1 MSYFF
6 IATDEKFCKIQIFIG
21 CFAYLYPFLKKKH
34 ITILILCFSMQFL
47 LEWNKASWGENT
59 ALHVQLRIISTC
71 FFYIFEER
79 DDVHREPV
87 QTTQEANMRL
97 QWESSGTPFFFF
109 APWEFSTFSQSLAHR
124 FGWTISPEIVW
135 RHQTLNFNSG
145 WILDWNWGLESPS
158 CNLWMASLG
167 KLWGTV
173 YF

>member
-109 APWEFSTFSQSLAHR
+109 CTMRVQHLLTISGPPFWMNHQSGDCVEAPNLKFQFWVDSRLKLR
-124 FGWTISPEIVW
+124 FGIS
-135 RHQTLNFNSG
+135 
-145 WILDWNWGLESPS
+145 
-158 CNLWMASLG
+158 
-167 KLWGTV
+167 
-173 YF
+173 